1 MLVLDAINAIDGT
14 VFCGRVLWQGCVEI
28 ITQGASFVR
37 LAFSMPLLGF
47 AGEFIPHTFE
57 GLLYDAFRVLCE
69 HQATECQ
76 GTRIPSFLSDVLV
89 SCPHQIYLNPVGGC
103 GGNCKLIVGYLGL
116 YEYCPTSRQ
125 KDQIGL
131 QTRIVPLG
139 LRGLSV
145 GVTFTLERTQILV
158 CMKCGCGASLV
169 WAHEV

>member
-1 MLVLDAINAIDGT
+1 MSRHSNSKLCKWRVGVLSESD
-14 VFCGRVLWQGCVEI
+14 
-28 ITQGASFVR
+28 
-37 LAFSMPLLGF
+37 
-47 AGEFIPHTFE
+47 
-57 GLLYDAFRVLCE
+57 
-69 HQATECQ
+69 
-76 GTRIPSFLSDVLV
+76 LSEPC
-89 SCPHQIYLNPVGGC
+89 SGGC

-116 YEYCPTSRQ
+116 YEYCPTSSQ

-158 CMKCGCGASLV
+158 RMKCGCGASLV